1 MFFERVFS
9 LILIIILFPIFL
21 LFCLII
27 YLSDFTNPIFFG
39 SRVGKNFKIFK
50 QFKLRSMKVKND
62 MSLNFKSTSDNDPRI
77 TKFGK
82 FIRKTKTD
90 ELPQLFNILMGNM
103 SFVGPRPQVLDAVKK
118 YYKSEKDLLRI
129 NPGITDFASIVFAD
143 EGVILSNSKNPDQ
156 DYELLIRYWKN
167 ALGLI
172 YVKHKSQFLDFYII
186 FLTILNFINRRIA
199 LNIISK
205 KILNYSSEYT
215 EISNVCLR
223 KNKLKKIS
231 FSNKDFL
238 RLK

>member
-9 LILIIILFPIFL
+9 LILIIIFFPIFL

-27 YLSDFTNPIFFG
+27 YFSDFSNPIFFG
-39 SRVGKNFKIFK
+39 SRVGKDFKIFK

-62 MSLNFKSTSDNDPRI
+62 ISINFKSTSNNDPRI

-82 FIRKTKTD
+82 FIRKTKID
-90 ELPQLFNILMGNM
+90 ELPQLFNILIGNM
-103 SFVGPRPQVLDAVKK
+103 SFVGPRPQVLNAVKK
-118 YYKSEKDLLRI
+118 YYKSEKDLLKI

-186 FLTILNFINRRIA
+186 FLTILNFINRRVT
-199 LNIISK
+199 LNIINK
-205 KILNYSSEYT
+205 KILDYSSEYT

-223 KNKLKKIS
+223 KNELKKIS